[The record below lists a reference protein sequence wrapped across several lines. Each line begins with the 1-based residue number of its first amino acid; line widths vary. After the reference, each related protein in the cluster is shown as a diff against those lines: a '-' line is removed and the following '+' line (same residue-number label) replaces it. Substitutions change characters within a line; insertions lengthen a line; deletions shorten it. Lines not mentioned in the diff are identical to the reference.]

1 MPRIISAQK
10 TSETKMKTAIIDEER
25 PLKVSTII
33 QDKEREPWQE
43 PKKVGA
49 DRKAFQCLI
58 LLLATSTILG
68 QGLAAASAG
77 FILPQIWDP
86 QSGDSIQ
93 VSRETGSWFGNL

>member
-1 MPRIISAQK
+1 
-10 TSETKMKTAIIDEER
+10 MKTAMVDEES
-25 PLKVSTII
+25 PLKISTII
-33 QDKEREPWQE
+33 QDKQCELWQE

-49 DRKAFQCLI
+49 DRKAFQCFI

-86 QSGDSIQ
+86 HSGDSIQ
-93 VSRETGSWFGNL
+93 VSRETGSWFGKI